1 MRFAFE
7 WCGYRYRD
15 WTSLWTISERTID
28 EIEEEKW
35 WWNSIIE
42 DVESGIVMNLIRS
55 STIQEIVAYMR

>member
-1 MRFAFE
+1 MVRVPLS
-7 WCGYRYRD
+7 YN